1 MVEEFEELRV
11 MNQNKTKA
19 QAGFSLIEV
28 LIAMGIFAIGFMAI
42 TSNVVAGAGSGRMT
56 ARADQA
62 IFWGQQITESLAGI
76 PLDAPELETD
86 DAQTIVRDNQKAEI
100 TVFDAVDRDGNGRA
114 DYKTIGL
121 RVWIKKGDDYVLGME
136 HYYRRSV
143 RE

>member
-1 MVEEFEELRV
+1 MTD
-11 MNQNKTKA
+11 QNKTTL

-28 LIAMGIFAIGFMAI
+28 LIALGLFAIGFMAI
-42 TSNVVAGAGSGRMT
+42 TANVIAGAGSGRVT
-56 ARADQA
+56 ARVDQA
-62 IFWGQQITESLAGI
+62 VFWGQQITESLSGM

-86 DAQTIVRDNQKAEI
+86 GERTIALGNQKAEI

-114 DYKTIGL
+114 DFKTIGL
-121 RVWIKKGDDYVLGME
+121 RVWIKKGDDYALGME

>member
-1 MVEEFEELRV
+1 MT
-11 MNQNKTKA
+11 NQKKTAA

-28 LIAMGIFAIGFMAI
+28 LIALGIFAVGFMAI
-42 TSNVVAGAGSGRMT
+42 TSNVIAGAGSGRVT

-62 IFWGQQITESLAGI
+62 ILWGEQITESLAGI
-76 PLDAPELETD
+76 PLDAPNL
-86 DAQTIVRDNQKAEI
+86 DAAGMQTIVRGDQKAEI

-121 RVWIKKGDDYVLGME
+121 KVWIKKGDEYVLGMS